1 MTSTMRVRSRPPPV
15 WLMRHAVNPVVGAL
29 LRSPL
34 WRVIPSGVLLEFR
47 GRRTGAAYR
56 VPVLGH
62 DVAGTLSVFTPAS
75 WRHNFSGGASVTVR
89 RRGRTYLCRGELV
102 TDPGIVG
109 PALRAVLAAEASPR
123 RLGLKVPT
131 GHAPSDAE
139 LAAVRSMIRLDG

>member
-1 MTSTMRVRSRPPPV
+1 MTTTTRVTSQTAPV
-15 WLMRHAVNPVVGAL
+15 WVMRHAVNPFVGAL

-62 DVAGTLSVFTPAS
+62 EVAGTLSVFTPAG
-75 WRHNFSGGASVTVR
+75 WRHNFTGGAPVTVR
-89 RRGRTYLCRGELV
+89 RRGRTDRCRGELV

-123 RLGLKVPT
+123 RLGLKIPA
-131 GHAPSDAE
+131 GHEPSDAE